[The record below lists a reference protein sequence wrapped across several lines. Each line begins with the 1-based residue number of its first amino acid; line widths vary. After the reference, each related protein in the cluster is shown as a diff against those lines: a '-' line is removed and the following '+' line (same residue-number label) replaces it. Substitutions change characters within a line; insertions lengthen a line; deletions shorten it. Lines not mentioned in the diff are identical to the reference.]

1 MYLAIC
7 NFYAIR
13 FDTNIDRYSENKK
26 PNLLLAI
33 KKLRNILM
41 VTGCDYCIQIF
52 GDGPQGGNYG
62 SKSKKVSLTL
72 MNSYNFLG
80 LTSWNENVGTESFRP
95 RID

>member
-33 KKLRNILM
+33 KKI
-41 VTGCDYCIQIF
+41 
-52 GDGPQGGNYG
+52 
-62 SKSKKVSLTL
+62 KKYTNGYR
-72 MNSYNFLG
+72 M
-80 LTSWNENVGTESFRP
+80 
-95 RID
+95 